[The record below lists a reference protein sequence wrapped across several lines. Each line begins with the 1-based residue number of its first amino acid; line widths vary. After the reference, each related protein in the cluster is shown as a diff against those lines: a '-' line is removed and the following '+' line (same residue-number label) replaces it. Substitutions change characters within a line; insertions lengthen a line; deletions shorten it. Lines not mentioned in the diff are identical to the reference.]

1 MGYELNALFGKTEV
15 LEQINFPLNSVTPIP
30 LSQGFSLIPL
40 PLSIYSDD
48 DIMQEFEE
56 GWLSKAI
63 VQSILNDVTNGEVA
77 FLFADFFGGR
87 GLQYAI
93 VWNSGKIL
101 QEFPSTSNHNI
112 DSMKNMSINRALQ
125 LIGVDRGEFY
135 DEFDAM
141 NLGRYRH
148 TSNWYDSR

>member
-1 MGYELNALFGKTEV
+1 
-15 LEQINFPLNSVTPIP
+15 
-30 LSQGFSLIPL
+30 
-40 PLSIYSDD
+40 
-48 DIMQEFEE
+48 MQLYGTAERF
-56 GWLSKAI
+56 
-63 VQSILNDVTNGEVA
+63 
-77 FLFADFFGGR
+77 
-87 GLQYAI
+87 
-93 VWNSGKIL
+93 L